1 MIVNYEEYFE
11 RMGTETTGRFDVTP
25 LFADSETFE
34 ALRADF
40 LAGVSG
46 EPTAVVGIDALGFV
60 FGSALATELGV
71 AFVPVRKGGKLP
83 YPDDDLLSREVT
95 DYTGTSK
102 VLELH
107 PDALGVDD
115 RVLIVDD
122 WVETGAQMRATADL
136 VEAAGASVE
145 TVAAI
150 CVPRNEGTEPLFE
163 QYEVHSIE

>member
-34 ALRADF
+34 ALRADL

-46 EPTAVVGIDALGFV
+46 EPTVVVGIDALGFV
-60 FGSALATELGV
+60 FGSALATDLGV
-71 AFVPVRKGGKLP
+71 GFAPVRKGGKLP
-83 YPDDDLLSREVT
+83 YPDDELLAREVT
-95 DYTGTSK
+95 DYTGSSK
-102 VLELH
+102 VLELR
-107 PDALGVDD
+107 PDLLGGDD

-122 WVETGAQMRATADL
+122 WIETGAQMRAAVDL
-136 VEAAGASVE
+136 VEAAEATVE